1 MDSAKY
7 WLQEVIDLHFDDIL
21 ADDAIFQL
29 ALILDEAEGDSE
41 GAAALYEQLLFDYP
55 GSLHAVEARRRYRA
69 IRGDEL
75 TE

>member
-1 MDSAKY
+1 M
-7 WLQEVIDLHFDDIL
+7 IDLHFDDIL
-21 ADDAIFQL
+21 ADDALFQL

-69 IRGDEL
+69 IRG
-75 TE
+75 

>member
-1 MDSAKY
+1 LDSAKH

-29 ALILDEAEGDSE
+29 ALILDDAEGDSE